1 MANKRKLKKRINQ
14 ICETLFT
21 ESVAVAL
28 YGHKL
33 DEKRFGD
40 LLDTFVKLENH
51 YTNRISHPEPG
62 LSAKAYFKNLRESF
76 NKDVEEIIDQI
87 NNA

>member
-21 ESVAVAL
+21 ESVAVSL
-28 YGHKL
+28 YLHKI
-33 DEKRFGD
+33 DEKKFGD
-40 LLDTFVKLENH
+40 LLETLVMMQRH
-51 YTNRISHPEPG
+51 YTSRISHPEPG

-76 NKDVEEIIDQI
+76 NKDVDEIIDQI